1 MRNRIKGTWVKQI
14 LSCGFG
20 LLAAGYVG
28 QGLEE
33 FDFRDIAGQ
42 SGLTFTNTSGQLGRK
57 DYILESTGC
66 GVAVLDYD
74 RDGKRDLFFVNASRL
89 EPFPPDQEPTNHLYR
104 NVGDGRFVDVTSSA
118 GLTRSGWGQ
127 GVCAADYDND
137 GYEDLFVTYYGSN
150 VLYRNNGDGTF
161 RDATGGA
168 GLPVSGTRWGTGA
181 AFLDYDRDGR
191 LDLFVANY
199 VDFDVKSTPQ
209 RGEKEF
215 CTWRGVPVFCGP
227 RGLPGGSNV
236 LYHGK
241 ADGTFV
247 DVTRESGIRMPKGYY
262 AFGAVVSDFDN
273 DGLADIYVACDSTP
287 NILYRNQGDGTFK
300 DTAVLS
306 GVAYNAD
313 GNLQAGMGVAAADY
327 DNDGHFDLFK
337 TNFSEDLSTLYHN
350 DGRGLFSDVTLRTG
364 IAKNNRYLGWGTV
377 FGDFDNDGWK
387 DIAVANGHI
396 YPEADQVGGN
406 MAYAQPMLL
415 YRNQG
420 RGRFIDVS
428 KKAGPGFEEKRLAR
442 GLALGDFDNDGNLEL
457 VVNNMNQPPTLLRQ
471 SRSRGNSILIQTVG
485 TQSNRDG
492 IGARVSITVN
502 GLTQMDEVRSGGS
515 YLSHS
520 DLRLHF
526 GVGDSTK
533 IDGLRVIWPSGR
545 EEVIAAVPVNH
556 LIVLKEGAGISEK
569 VPLLRP

>member
-1 MRNRIKGTWVKQI
+1 MRNRINRRFTKV
-14 LSCGFG
+14 
-20 LLAAGYVG
+20 LLWCCFVLPTVCSVG
-28 QGLEE
+28 EGWQE
-33 FDFRDIAGQ
+33 FDFRDIGAT
-42 SGLTFTNTSGQLGRK
+42 SGLNFTNTSGKPGRK

-66 GVAVLDYD
+66 GVAVFDYD
-74 RDGKRDLFFVNASRL
+74 RDGKSDLFFVNASRL
-89 EPFPPDQEPTNHLYR
+89 EPFPSGEEPTSYLYR
-104 NVGDGRFVDVTSSA
+104 NLGDGRFADVTRKA
-118 GLTRSGWGQ
+118 GLVRSGWGQ
-127 GVCAADYDND
+127 GVCVGDYNND
-137 GYEDLFVTYYGSN
+137 GYEDLFLTYYGAD

-161 RDATGGA
+161 LDATAGA

-199 VDFDVKSTPQ
+199 VDFDLKRTPQ

-227 RGLPGGSNV
+227 RGLPGGANV
-236 LYHGK
+236 LYHGQ

-247 DVTRESGIRMPKGYY
+247 DVTSEAGILTPKGYY
-262 AFGAVVSDFDN
+262 AFGVVVSDFDN
-273 DGLADIYVACDSTP
+273 DGFPDIYVACDSTP
-287 NILYRNQGDGTFK
+287 NILYRNKGDGTFK

-313 GNLQAGMGVAAADY
+313 GNLQAGMGVTAADY
-327 DNDGHFDLFK
+327 DNDGHLDLFK

-364 IAKNNRYLGWGTV
+364 IAKNNKFLGWGTA

-415 YRNQG
+415 YRNLGKG
-420 RGRFIDVS
+420 RLIDVS
-428 KKAGPGFEEKRLAR
+428 KRAGPGFEEKRLAR
-442 GLALGDFDNDGNLEL
+442 GLALGDLDNDGNLEI
-457 VVNNMNQPPTLLRQ
+457 VVNNLNQPPALLRQ
-471 SRSRGNSILIQTVG
+471 SRARGNSILIQTVG

-492 IGARVSITVN
+492 IGARVSITAN

-515 YLSHS
+515 YLSHG

-533 IDGLRVIWPSGR
+533 IDILKITWPSRR
-545 EEVIAAVPVNH
+545 EEVVSAVPVNH
-556 LIVLKEGAGISEK
+556 LIILKEGAGVSEK
-569 VPLLRP
+569 VPLSRP